1 LTPGAR
7 LLSVVEIIDSVF
19 KNKIDNN
26 YVIANNIKRWMR
38 NNRYA
43 GSKDKREIINAVY
56 GILKRYYIL
65 DFIQKKNIFLDNY
78 ALEITIIYY
87 IFHICKKDDLINSFD
102 DGPYAIKLNKEIK
115 QFIDKIDNFQ
125 ISEEEYIKNS
135 LPLWLYNKIHESF
148 NINTK
153 KVCQS
158 MFDEAH
164 FDIRVKKGI
173 SRKNIINKFKNYN
186 IKSDITPIS
195 PIGVR
200 INKRL
205 SVSHL
210 KEFKE
215 GLFEVQDEGSQLV
228 SLMSGVKENETVI
241 DLCAGAGGKSLAIS
255 DLLENVKIIATDINI
270 NRLDKIRERALR
282 SKVKNKIILEQ
293 NYKNLN
299 FKADRIICDV
309 PCSGSGAWRRRPEEK
324 LNLTNNQFENLL
336 EIQKEILNY
345 GADLV
350 KIGGE
355 IVYITC
361 SILDNENKDQ
371 INYFLKNN
379 SNFEIVDL
387 EDSWDSITMSHE
399 RFGKEAYCQLIPFIH
414 KCDGFFLARL
424 VRNK

>member
-1 LTPGAR
+1 MTPGAR

-87 IFHICKKDDLINSFD
+87 IFHICKKDDLINYFD

-125 ISEEEYIKNS
+125 LSEEEYIKNS

-282 SKVKNKIILEQ
+282 FKVKNKIILEQ

-387 EDSWDSITMSHE
+387 QDSWDSITMSHE

>member
-1 LTPGAR
+1 MTPGAR

-26 YVIANNIKRWMR
+26 YIIANNIKRWMR

-87 IFHICKKDDLINSFD
+87 IFHIFKKDDLINYFD

-125 ISEEEYIKNS
+125 LSEEEYIKNS

-270 NRLDKIRERALR
+270 NRLDKIRARALR
-282 SKVKNKIILEQ
+282 LKVKNKIILEQ

-361 SILDNENKDQ
+361 SILDNENKKQ

-387 EDSWDSITMSHE
+387 QDSWDSITMSHE
-399 RFGKEAYCQLIPFIH
+399 RFGKEAYCQLMPFIH

>member
-1 LTPGAR
+1 MTPGAR

-205 SVSHL
+205 SVTHL

-361 SILDNENKDQ
+361 SILDNENKDK

>member
-1 LTPGAR
+1 MTPGAR

-19 KNKIDNN
+19 TNKIDNN
-26 YVIANNIKRWMR
+26 FIIENNIKRWIR

-78 ALEITIIYY
+78 SLELTIIYY
-87 IFHICKKDDLINSFD
+87 IFHVCKKDDLVNYFD
-102 DGPYAIKLNKEIK
+102 DGPYSIKLNDKIE
-115 QFIDKIDNFQ
+115 QFIQKVNNFQ
-125 ISEEEYIKNS
+125 LSEDEYIKNS
-135 LPLWLYNKIHESF
+135 LPLWLYKKVYKSYKN
-148 NINTK
+148 NTN

-164 FDIRVKKGI
+164 FDIRIKKGVA
-173 SRKNIINKFKNYN
+173 RKYIIDNFKNYN
-186 IKSDITPIS
+186 IESDITPIS
-195 PIGVR
+195 PLGI
-200 INKRL
+200 RL
-205 SVSHL
+205 SKRFSLNNL

-241 DLCAGAGGKSLAIS
+241 DLCAGSGGKSLAIS
-255 DLLENVKIIATDINI
+255 DLLENIKIIATDINI
-270 NRLDKIRERALR
+270 NRLNKIRERALR
-282 SKVKNKIILEQ
+282 LKIKNKIVIEK

-324 LNLTNNQFENLL
+324 LNLTNNKFENLL
-336 EIQKEILNY
+336 KIQKEILNY

-387 EDSWDSITMSHE
+387 QDSWDSITMLYE

>member
-1 LTPGAR
+1 MTPGAR

-19 KNKIDNN
+19 TNKIDNN

-87 IFHICKKDDLINSFD
+87 IFHICKKDDLINCFD

-125 ISEEEYIKNS
+125 LSEEEYIKNS

-255 DLLENVKIIATDINI
+255 DLLENVKIIATDINT

-282 SKVKNKIILEQ
+282 FKVKNKIILEQ

-387 EDSWDSITMSHE
+387 QDSWDSITMSHE

>member
-1 LTPGAR
+1 MTPGAR

-125 ISEEEYIKNS
+125 LSEEEYIKNS

-173 SRKNIINKFKNYN
+173 SRKSIINKFKNYN

-205 SVSHL
+205 SISHL

-282 SKVKNKIILEQ
+282 FKVKNKIIIEQ

-299 FKADRIICDV
+299 FMADRIICDV

-336 EIQKEILNY
+336 KIQKEILNY

-387 EDSWDSITMSHE
+387 QDSWDSITMSYE

>member
-205 SVSHL
+205 SVTHL

-282 SKVKNKIILEQ
+282 SKVKNKIIIEQ

>member
-1 LTPGAR
+1 MTPGAR

-270 NRLDKIRERALR
+270 NRLHKIKERALR
-282 SKVKNKIILEQ
+282 FKVKNKIILEQ

>member
-1 LTPGAR
+1 MTPGAR
-7 LLSVVEIIDSVF
+7 LLSVVEIIDSIF
-19 KNKIDNN
+19 INKIDNY
-26 YVIANNIKRWMR
+26 YVIENNIKKWTR

-65 DFIQKKNIFLDNY
+65 DFIQKKNMFLDNY
-78 ALEITIIYY
+78 SLELTIIYY
-87 IFHICKKDDLINSFD
+87 IFHVCKKGDLVNYFD
-102 DGPYAIKLNKEIK
+102 DGPYSIKLNPQIE
-115 QFIDKIDNFQ
+115 QFIQNVNNFQ
-125 ISEEEYIKNS
+125 LTEDEYIKNS
-135 LPLWLYNKIHESF
+135 LPLWLYKKVYQSYKN
-148 NINTK
+148 NTK

-173 SRKNIINKFKNYN
+173 SRKKIINKFKNYN

-195 PIGVR
+195 PVGIRV
-200 INKRL
+200 NKRL

-228 SLMSGVKENETVI
+228 TLMSGVKENETVI

-255 DLLENVKIIATDINI
+255 DLLENVKIIATDINT

-282 SKVKNKIILEQ
+282 LKVKNKIIIEK

-336 EIQKEILNY
+336 KIQKEILNY

-387 EDSWDSITMSHE
+387 QDSWDSITMSYE

>member
-1 LTPGAR
+1 
-7 LLSVVEIIDSVF
+7 
-19 KNKIDNN
+19 
-26 YVIANNIKRWMR
+26 
-38 NNRYA
+38 
-43 GSKDKREIINAVY
+43 
-56 GILKRYYIL
+56 
-65 DFIQKKNIFLDNY
+65 
-78 ALEITIIYY
+78 
-87 IFHICKKDDLINSFD
+87 
-102 DGPYAIKLNKEIK
+102 
-115 QFIDKIDNFQ
+115 
-125 ISEEEYIKNS
+125 
-135 LPLWLYNKIHESF
+135 
-148 NINTK
+148 
-153 KVCQS
+153 
-158 MFDEAH
+158 MFDEAQI
-164 FDIRVKKGI
+164 DIRVKKGI

-282 SKVKNKIILEQ
+282 FKVKNKIILEQ

-387 EDSWDSITMSHE
+387 QDSWDSITMSHE

-424 VRNK
+424 LRNK

>member
-1 LTPGAR
+1 MTPGAR

-125 ISEEEYIKNS
+125 LSEEEYIKNS

-282 SKVKNKIILEQ
+282 FKVKNKIILEQ

>member
-1 LTPGAR
+1 MTPGAR

-205 SVSHL
+205 SVTHL

>member
-1 LTPGAR
+1 MTPGAR

-205 SVSHL
+205 SVTHL

-282 SKVKNKIILEQ
+282 SKVKNKIIIEQ

>member
-1 LTPGAR
+1 MTPGAR

-19 KNKIDNN
+19 TNKIDNN
-26 YVIANNIKRWMR
+26 FIIENNIKRWIR

-125 ISEEEYIKNS
+125 LSEEEYIKNS

-205 SVSHL
+205 SISHL

-255 DLLENVKIIATDINI
+255 DLLENVKIIATDINT

-282 SKVKNKIILEQ
+282 FKVKNKIILEQ

>member
-1 LTPGAR
+1 MTPGAR

-158 MFDEAH
+158 MFDESH

>member
-1 LTPGAR
+1 MTPGAR

-158 MFDEAH
+158 MFDESH

-205 SVSHL
+205 SVTHL

>member
-282 SKVKNKIILEQ
+282 SKVKNKIIIEQ

>member
-1 LTPGAR
+1 MTPGAR

>member
-1 LTPGAR
+1 MTPGAR

-282 SKVKNKIILEQ
+282 SKVKNKIIIEQ

>member
-205 SVSHL
+205 SVTHL

>member
-1 LTPGAR
+1 MTPGAR
-7 LLSVVEIIDSVF
+7 LLSVVEIIDNVLT
-19 KNKIDNN
+19 NKIDNN
-26 YVIANNIKRWMR
+26 FVIENNIKRWIR
-38 NNRYA
+38 NNRFA

-78 ALEITIIYY
+78 SLELTIIYY
-87 IFHICKKDDLINSFD
+87 IFHVCKKDNLVNYFD
-102 DGPYAIKLNKEIK
+102 DGPYSIKLNDKIE
-115 QFIDKIDNFQ
+115 QFIQKINNFQ
-125 ISEEEYIKNS
+125 LSEDEYIKNS
-135 LPLWLYNKIHESF
+135 LPLWLYKKVYQSYKN
-148 NINTK
+148 NTN

-164 FDIRVKKGI
+164 FDIRIKKGVA
-173 SRKNIINKFKNYN
+173 RKYIIDNFKNYN
-186 IKSDITPIS
+186 IESDITPIS
-195 PIGVR
+195 PIG
-200 INKRL
+200 IRL
-205 SVSHL
+205 SKRFSLNNL

-255 DLLENVKIIATDINI
+255 DLLENIKIIATDINI
-270 NRLDKIRERALR
+270 NRLNKIRERALR
-282 SKVKNKIILEQ
+282 LKIKNNIVIEK

-324 LNLTNNQFENLL
+324 LNLTNNKFENLL
-336 EIQKEILNY
+336 KIQKEILNY

-387 EDSWDSITMSHE
+387 KDSWDSITMSYK
-399 RFGKEAYCQLIPFIH
+399 RFGIESYCQLVPFIH

>member
-1 LTPGAR
+1 MTQLPIFIGGGLTST
-7 LLSVVEIIDSVF
+7 L
-19 KNKIDNN
+19 
-26 YVIANNIKRWMR
+26 
-38 NNRYA
+38 
-43 GSKDKREIINAVY
+43 
-56 GILKRYYIL
+56 
-65 DFIQKKNIFLDNY
+65 
-78 ALEITIIYY
+78 
-87 IFHICKKDDLINSFD
+87 
-102 DGPYAIKLNKEIK
+102 K

-205 SVSHL
+205 SVSNL

-282 SKVKNKIILEQ
+282 FKVKNK
-293 NYKNLN
+293 
-299 FKADRIICDV
+299 
-309 PCSGSGAWRRRPEEK
+309 
-324 LNLTNNQFENLL
+324 T
-336 EIQKEILNY
+336 
-345 GADLV
+345 
-350 KIGGE
+350 KI
-355 IVYITC
+355 V
-361 SILDNENKDQ
+361 SILLFSKVTGPQLTSVTKHFIDPHNPALAPTLAANL
-371 INYFLKNN
+371 Y
-379 SNFEIVDL
+379 SVDL
-387 EDSWDSITMSHE
+387 EAEVTKSAVWKRE
-399 RFGKEAYCQLIPFIH
+399 
-414 KCDGFFLARL
+414 
-424 VRNK
+424 

>member
-1 LTPGAR
+1 MTPGAR

-87 IFHICKKDDLINSFD
+87 IFHICKKDDLINNFD

-125 ISEEEYIKNS
+125 LSEEEYIKNS

-255 DLLENVKIIATDINI
+255 DLLENVKIIATDINT

-282 SKVKNKIILEQ
+282 FKVKNKIILEQ

-387 EDSWDSITMSHE
+387 QDSWDSITMSHE